1 MPNPGGDRVGGGVWH
16 AFSFGETPV
25 RRFGQPIRLED
36 RGQNPEETKSGEG
49 FWLTKRVAQRRQ
61 SDVGQPSRLEG
72 CWEGRTIHP
81 E

>member
-1 MPNPGGDRVGGGVWH
+1 MRSLLGRRQSGV
-16 AFSFGETPV
+16 SDSQSGL
-25 RRFGQPIRLED
+25 RIG
-36 RGQNPEETKSGEG
+36 GQNPEETKSGEG
-49 FWLTKRVAQRRQ
+49 FGLTKRVAQRRQ

>member
-1 MPNPGGDRVGGGVWH
+1 MRSLLGRRQSGVSDSQSGLRIVAKTPGGDEVGGGG
-16 AFSFGETPV
+16 FG
-25 RRFGQPIRLED
+25 
-36 RGQNPEETKSGEG
+36 
-49 FWLTKRVAQRRQ
+49 LTKCVAQRRQ

>member
-1 MPNPGGDRVGGGVWH
+1 MRSLLGRRQSGVSDSQSGLRIV
-16 AFSFGETPV
+16 AKT
-25 RRFGQPIRLED
+25 
-36 RGQNPEETKSGEG
+36 PEETKSGEG
-49 FWLTKRVAQRRQ
+49 FWLTKCVAQRRQ